1 MWQTVILVTLIG
13 CASAPDKPKVSIEG
27 FETGP
32 ATKSSKSQTYG
43 TDLGI
48 EKTKSALARPKEKE
62 KSYQEP
68 RIPEEQSPAGDLAKL
83 LELEI
88 SFYRHPND
96 EEVLKEM
103 IEYADTYKDP
113 NMAQR
118 AFEMAKYMHN
128 SADALAA
135 ALLWITLEPSSS
147 PAQNN
152 YIRELIIQSK
162 YPKAFDFM
170 ASRLDRGLP
179 ADFRLIGSFLTPQ
192 SEQQMRTLISTY
204 DKYLQSY
211 PFAAGNLREGRH
223 ITEYKLAEFLFYNQR
238 LTDSLRVLN
247 RMLPEKTVQA
257 NVRTAAT
264 SLKARIYY
272 LTQQPAGDSFYEEEI
287 KKDNNNV
294 LLKIYYALYLLNTQR
309 RNVADELLTQLLKS
323 KNDDATVYL
332 LTTVAQ
338 DRGLPKLRNAGL
350 AYYKKVARKNDL
362 GYMRLALLAANSGN
376 YALVESFVSGI
387 KEDSDYTET
396 GNWLLL
402 QVIVQTKEFYKSEGI
417 LEEIYRRD
425 RNAYLAIVGRYVNR
439 LATEGAKAEA
449 EKTMTTAES
458 LLPLE
463 KSILL
468 AKAYMYY
475 ELKDTA
481 SMIKVFELL
490 TELDNQDPHILNGYG
505 YALTDTNIRLKQ
517 ARELIE
523 AALIT
528 DPDSAAYTDSLGW
541 LEYRA
546 NNLDRAHEL
555 LDWAYRQNPDA
566 EIAAHL
572 GEVLWR
578 KKEYEQ
584 ASYVWLKAYENDP
597 YSAPLLKTLTRFN
610 INPRKL
616 NPNIQLFRP
625 RY

>member
-1 MWQTVILVTLIG
+1 MIG

-43 TDLGI
+43 TDLEI
-48 EKTKSALARPKEKE
+48 KKTEAAFSRPAGKK

-68 RIPEEQSPAGDLAKL
+68 GILAEQSPAGDLAKL

-88 SFYRHPND
+88 AFYRHPND
-96 EEVLKEM
+96 KQVLKEM

-113 NMAQR
+113 SMAQR
-118 AFEMAKYMHN
+118 AFEMAKNMHRFT
-128 SADALAA
+128 DALAA
-135 ALLWITLEPSSS
+135 AFLWVTLDPSSS
-147 PAQNN
+147 QAQNN

-162 YPKAFDFM
+162 YPEAFDFM
-170 ASRLDRGLP
+170 ANRLDRGLP

-204 DKYLQSY
+204 DRHLQNY
-211 PFAAGNLREGRH
+211 PFAARNLREGRQ
-223 ITEYKLAEFLFYNQR
+223 IAEYKLAEFLFYNQR

-247 RMLPEKTVQA
+247 RILPEKAVQA
-257 NVRTAAT
+257 NVRMAAT

-287 KKDNNNV
+287 KKDKDNV
-294 LLKIYYALYLLNTQR
+294 LLNTYYALYLINTQR
-309 RNVADELLTQLLKS
+309 RDAADTLLTQLLKS

-338 DRGLPKLRNAGL
+338 DKGLPKLRNAGL
-350 AYYKKVARKNDL
+350 EHYKKIARKDDL

-376 YALVESFVSGI
+376 YALVENFVSGI
-387 KEDSDYTET
+387 KEDSDYPEA
-396 GNWLLL
+396 GRWLLL
-402 QVIVQTKEFYKSEGI
+402 QVIAQTKEFHKSERV
-417 LEEIYRRD
+417 LDEIYARD

-439 LATEGAKAEA
+439 LAIEGTKAEA
-449 EKTMTTAES
+449 EKTMAAAES

-463 KSILL
+463 KSLLL

-505 YALTDTNIRLKQ
+505 YALADTNIRLKRAQ
-517 ARELIE
+517 ELIE

-528 DPDSAAYTDSLGW
+528 DPGSAAYTDSLGW
-541 LEYRA
+541 LEYRM
-546 NNLDRAHEL
+546 NHLERAHEL
-555 LDWAYRQNPDA
+555 LDWAYRQDPDS

-584 ASYVWLKAYENDP
+584 ASYIWLKAYENDP

-616 NPNIQLFRP
+616 NPNIQIFRP